1 MHIMNMTSSMGTR
14 FNVSVSHQTNDKTMK
29 SNSNTSGNGNG
40 DKLSISKSAKAAF
53 QNQSKMDGMV
63 NSLLKQ
69 KQSII
74 DSKNS
79 LIERTTK
86 SSHNLDSIQDQL
98 KEFDKQL
105 QTIDQQIAKYTFEE
119 QQKNLENTQ
128 KENQTDEPKT
138 EQEIQ
143 NERLNTIVSV
153 SQDVTQMEVVSST
166 HTKMRGEAKV
176 LTKEIELDEARSTHS
191 ATAKREQLSK
201 IEDKISEMNETLGD
215 AMKDTGDKIKDQIDK
230 AGSTEIKPSEES
242 TNERTEKLASY
253 QEIQRLAEDSDE
265 SQLEILI

>member
-1 MHIMNMTSSMGTR
+1 MHITNMTSSMGTR

-69 KQSII
+69 KQNII

-86 SSHNLDSIQDQL
+86 SSHNLESIQDQL

-105 QTIDQQIAKYTFEE
+105 QTIDQQIAKYSFEE
-119 QQKNLENTQ
+119 QQKNLEDAQ
-128 KENQTDEPKT
+128 KANPKDEPKT

-153 SQDVTQMEVVSST
+153 SQDVSQMEVVSST

-201 IEDKISEMNETLGD
+201 IETKLSEMNETLGD

-230 AGSTEIKPSEES
+230 AGSTEIKPFEEN
-242 TNERTEKLASY
+242 TNERTEQLATY
-253 QEIQRLAEDSDE
+253 QEIQRLAEESDK
-265 SQLEILI
+265 SQLEVLI

>member
-1 MHIMNMTSSMGTR
+1 MTSAMGTR
-14 FNVSVSHQTNDKTMK
+14 LNVAVSHQTNDKTIN
-29 SNSNTSGNGNG
+29 SNSKTSGSG
-40 DKLSISKSAKAAF
+40 DHLSISKSAKAAF
-53 QNQSKMDGMV
+53 QNLSKMSGMV
-63 NSLLKQ
+63 DSLLKQ

-86 SSHNLDSIQDQL
+86 NSHNLDSIQDQL

-119 QQKNLENTQ
+119 QQKNLEKAQ
-128 KENQTDEPKT
+128 KEDLSDEPKT

-143 NERLNTIVSV
+143 NERLNTIVAISQNV
-153 SQDVTQMEVVSST
+153 SQMEVVSSP
-166 HTKMRGEAKV
+166 HSKMHGEARV
-176 LTKEIELDEARSTHS
+176 LTKEIESDEAHSTHS

-201 IEDKISEMNETLGD
+201 IEDRISEMNETLGD
-215 AMKDTGDKIKDQIDK
+215 TIKDTGDKIKDQ
-230 AGSTEIKPSEES
+230 
-242 TNERTEKLASY
+242 ERTEKLATY
-253 QEIQRLAEDSDE
+253 QEIQRLAEDSDK

>member
-1 MHIMNMTSSMGTR
+1 MHITNMTASMGTR

-53 QNQSKMDGMV
+53 QNQSKMNGMV

-69 KQSII
+69 KQNII

-86 SSHNLDSIQDQL
+86 SSHNLESIQDQL

-105 QTIDQQIAKYTFEE
+105 QTIDQQIAKYSFEE
-119 QQKNLENTQ
+119 QQKNLEDAQ
-128 KENQTDEPKT
+128 KANPKDEPKT

-153 SQDVTQMEVVSST
+153 SQDVSQMEVVSST

-201 IEDKISEMNETLGD
+201 IETKLSEMNETLGD

-230 AGSTEIKPSEES
+230 AGSTEIKPSEEN
-242 TNERTEKLASY
+242 TNERTEQLATY
-253 QEIQRLAEDSDE
+253 QEIQRLAEESDK
-265 SQLEILI
+265 SQLEVLI

>member
-1 MHIMNMTSSMGTR
+1 MHITNMTSAMGTR
-14 FNVSVSHQTNDKTMK
+14 FNVAVSHQTNDKTI
-29 SNSNTSGNGNG
+29 NSNIKTSSSG
-40 DKLSISKSAKAAF
+40 DHLSISKSATAAF
-53 QNQSKMDGMV
+53 QSQSKMGGMV
-63 NSLLKQ
+63 DSLLKQ

-86 SSHNLDSIQDQL
+86 NSHNLDSIQDQL

-105 QTIDQQIAKYTFEE
+105 QTIDQQIAKYNFEE
-119 QQKNLENTQ
+119 QQKNLENAQ
-128 KENQTDEPKT
+128 KADPADEPKT

-143 NERLNTIVSV
+143 NERLNTIVAI
-153 SQDVTQMEVVSST
+153 SQDVSQMEVVSST
-166 HTKMRGEAKV
+166 HTKMHGEARV

-201 IEDKISEMNETLGD
+201 IEDRISEMNETLGD
-215 AMKDTGDKIKDQIDK
+215 TIKETGEKIKDQ
-230 AGSTEIKPSEES
+230 
-242 TNERTEKLASY
+242 ERTEKLATY
-253 QEIQRLAEDSDE
+253 QEIQRLAEGSDK

>member
-1 MHIMNMTSSMGTR
+1 MHITNMTSSMGTR

-29 SNSNTSGNGNG
+29 SNSNTSGNG

-119 QQKNLENTQ
+119 QQKNLENAQ

-201 IEDKISEMNETLGD
+201 IEEKISDMNETLGD
-215 AMKDTGDKIKDQIDK
+215 TIKETGDKIKDQ
-230 AGSTEIKPSEES
+230 
-242 TNERTEKLASY
+242 ERTEKLASY
-253 QEIQRLAEDSDE
+253 QEIQRLAEDSDK

>member
-1 MHIMNMTSSMGTR
+1 MHITNMTASMGTR

-69 KQSII
+69 KQNII

-86 SSHNLDSIQDQL
+86 SSHNLESIQDQL

-105 QTIDQQIAKYTFEE
+105 QTIDQQIAKYSFEE
-119 QQKNLENTQ
+119 QQKNLEDAQ
-128 KENQTDEPKT
+128 KANPKDEPKT

-153 SQDVTQMEVVSST
+153 SQDVSQMEVVSST

-201 IEDKISEMNETLGD
+201 IETKLSEMNETLGD

-230 AGSTEIKPSEES
+230 AGSTEIKPFEEN
-242 TNERTEKLASY
+242 TNERTEQLATY
-253 QEIQRLAEDSDE
+253 QEIQRLAEESDK
-265 SQLEILI
+265 SQLEVLI